1 MSRPRHWSAVE
12 TGKMTKYIVGNWKMN
27 GDAATLAAM
36 AEAMLS
42 ADGVETVICPP
53 FIWLA
58 EAARVFAGKGI
69 ALGAQNVGDVAAG
82 ARTGEVSAAM
92 LRACGCTYVI
102 VGHSERRTHYNDT
115 DARVLERC
123 RQALEQG
130 LRPLLCVG
138 ETLAE
143 RDRGQAEQVVLC
155 QLDAVF
161 ASGEDLAGLDS
172 ALVAYEPVWAIGGG
186 GSASVEDV
194 SLMHGALRRRLREL
208 SLTAVPILYGGS
220 LSPDNADE
228 LLSLADV
235 DGGLVGGASLRADA
249 LAALVTSAARRL

>member
-1 MSRPRHWSAVE
+1 
-12 TGKMTKYIVGNWKMN
+12 MTKYIVGNWKMN
-27 GDAATLAAM
+27 GDAALLAAM
-36 AEAMLS
+36 AEAAPS

-53 FIWLA
+53 FVWLA
-58 EAARVFAGKGI
+58 EAVRAFAGKRI
-69 ALGAQNVGDVAAG
+69 AVGAQNVGDLASG

-102 VGHSERRTHYNDT
+102 VGHSERRTYYNDT

-123 RQALEQG
+123 RQALGQG

-143 RDRGQAEQVVLC
+143 RNRGQAEQVALR

-161 ASGEDLAGLDS
+161 ASGEGLDRLDS
-172 ALVAYEPVWAIGGG
+172 ALVAYEPVWAIGS
-186 GSASVEDV
+186 GSGASAEDV
-194 SLMHGALRRRLREL
+194 SLMHGALRRRLKEL
-208 SLTAVPILYGGS
+208 SLAAVPLLYGGS

-228 LLSLADV
+228 LLALADV
-235 DGGLVGGASLRADA
+235 DGGLVGGASLKPDA
-249 LAALVTSAARRL
+249 FAALVASAARNL